1 MTWLTQL
8 SGHQQQQLEQLA
20 APPEPQE
27 NGKGP
32 ADGRKWLW
40 VRARL
45 ARVTLLLPT
54 SWDGRVFP
62 RQQEN
67 RPILSHHHHHGH
79 ITMVM
84 VITLLV
90 LPCPGVRRC
99 AGTLPAFLSFILKI
113 TNPGGKYTFP
123 WFRVKET
130 KA

>member
-1 MTWLTQL
+1 MTRLTQL

-27 NGKGP
+27 NGKRT

-45 ARVTLLLPT
+45 ARVTLLWPT

-62 RQQEN
+62 RQQEK
-67 RPILSHHHHHGH
+67 RPVLSHHHRGH
-79 ITMVM
+79 ITMVT
-84 VITLLV
+84 VITRLV
-90 LPCPGVRRC
+90 LPLHCVRQW
-99 AGTLPAFLSFILKI
+99 AGTSHAFLSFILKI
-113 TNPGGKYTFP
+113 TNPGGKNGFP
-123 WFRVKET
+123 WFKDKET